1 MEASLMTSEIMP
13 LSYHKNY
20 KKKALKLNTLGPCDK
35 VIPRFPAIG
44 TCSWWQTPSFDK
56 VIVTEYYW
64 IEGLEFI

>member
-1 MEASLMTSEIMP
+1 MTSEIMP

-44 TCSWWQTPSFDK
+44 TCS
-56 VIVTEYYW
+56 
-64 IEGLEFI
+64 